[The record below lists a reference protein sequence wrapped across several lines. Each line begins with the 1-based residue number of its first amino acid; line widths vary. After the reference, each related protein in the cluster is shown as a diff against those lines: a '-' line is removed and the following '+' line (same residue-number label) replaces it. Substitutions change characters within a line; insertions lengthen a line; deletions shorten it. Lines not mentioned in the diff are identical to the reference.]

1 MKNVIVSGGTG
12 VIGIALIKYLLHQG
26 INVYAVCRPD
36 SSRISSLPQHDNF
49 HIVECDLKY
58 ITGVPSLI
66 NVKCDAFFHLA
77 WLGTEDPNNRF
88 NMYIQSDN
96 IRYSLDAVNVAFE
109 LGCKVFIGA
118 GSQAE
123 YGHVDG
129 IIHPY
134 MSTNPVSGYGMAKL
148 CAGQMT
154 RVMCKSLGIR
164 HIWPR
169 IVSVYGKGDGKNT
182 FVRFIIDT
190 LQAGNK
196 PSLTK
201 CEQIWDYLYSMDAAE
216 ALFKMAEKGKD
227 GAIYVLGSGKTKTLR
242 EYAEIIRD
250 EIDPSLPLGF
260 GEKDYY
266 KDQAMHLEADILNLT
281 EDTGWVP
288 KIDFRE
294 GIKKILQPM

>member
-1 MKNVIVSGGTG
+1 MLKNVIVTGGTG
-12 VIGIALIKYLLHQG
+12 VIGTALLKLLLDRN
-26 INVYAVCRPD
+26 INVYVVCRPT
-36 SSRISSLPQHDNF
+36 SLRAKSFVNHTNL
-49 HIVECDLKY
+49 HIIFCDLEH
-58 ITGVPSLI
+58 INALPTLI
-66 NVKCDAFFHLA
+66 DKKCDAFFHLA
-77 WLGTEDPNNRF
+77 WLGTENPNNRF

-96 IRYSLDAVNVAFE
+96 IRYSLDAVNAAYK

-134 MSTNPVSGYGMAKL
+134 MPVNPISGYGMAKL

-169 IVSVYGKGDGKNT
+169 IVSVYGNGDGKNT

-190 LQAGNK
+190 LKAGKK

-250 EIDPSLPLGF
+250 EIDPSLSLGF

-294 GIKKILQPM
+294 GIRDIL